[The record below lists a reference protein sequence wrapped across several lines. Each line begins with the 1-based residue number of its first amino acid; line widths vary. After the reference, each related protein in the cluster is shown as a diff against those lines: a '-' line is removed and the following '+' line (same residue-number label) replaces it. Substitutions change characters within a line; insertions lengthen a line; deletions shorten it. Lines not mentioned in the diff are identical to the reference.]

1 MTHRLSPSF
10 AVGVGAV
17 VVGLAASGCTTFSNA
32 RPLAPGQHAVAVTGG
47 GPLTNV
53 PGIGQIPL
61 PNVTVE
67 GRSGVVHHL
76 DVNYGVHLLPAAYG
90 APGAHIGA
98 TLQLFDQPEA
108 VVPALSVGQRLF
120 GFTNVVDSRRAQKAF
135 YALSQTDLTA
145 SWEPLPNQLFYAGAT
160 GYVPLN
166 AHVDGDDATQGVV
179 RFAPFAGVVV
189 SPGVDWLQLNVE
201 GRWLSPSTDQRFA
214 VVDWIGPDDKGAW
227 ALSAGM
233 SVVFTDLIAEI
244 LNGGTEAPGDD
255 VPSGARMDMPADM
268 TADTTVDGPTDTAG
282 ASAVPPPAAAPS
294 EVTP

>member
-1 MTHRLSPSF
+1 MPFSTFLLRA
-10 AVGVGAV
+10 AVVGAV
-17 VVGLAASGCTTFSNA
+17 ASAAPVAVGCTTFSNA
-32 RPLAPGQHAVAVTGG
+32 RPLEPGQHALAVTGG

-67 GRSGVVHHL
+67 GRSGVAHHV
-76 DVNYGVHLLPAAYG
+76 DVNYGVHLLPAVYG
-90 APGAHIGA
+90 APGAHVGA
-98 TLQLFDQPEA
+98 TWQLFDQPEP

-120 GFTNVVDSRRAQKAF
+120 GFTNVVDDRRASKAF

-145 SWEPLPNQLFYAGAT
+145 SWEPLVHQLVYVGAT

-166 AHVDGDDATQGVV
+166 DYLDRDDATAGIV
-179 RFAPFAGVVV
+179 RFAPFAGLVV
-189 SPGVDWLQLNVE
+189 SPGLDWLQVNVE

-227 ALSAGM
+227 AVSAGV
-233 SVVFTDLIAEI
+233 SVVFSDLFAAIV
-244 LNGGTEAPGDD
+244 NGGTDAPGDD
-255 VPSGARMDMPADM
+255 DAP
-268 TADTTVDGPTDTAG
+268 TTNET
-282 ASAVPPPAAAPS
+282 PAAEKPAAEKPA